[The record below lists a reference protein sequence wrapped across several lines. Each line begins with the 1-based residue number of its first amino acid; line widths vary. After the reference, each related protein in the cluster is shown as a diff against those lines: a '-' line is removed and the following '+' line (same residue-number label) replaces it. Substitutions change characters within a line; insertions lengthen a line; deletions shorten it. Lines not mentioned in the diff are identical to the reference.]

1 MICWSYLEVGAGKF
15 EMKRFN
21 SPFATPLPR
30 RWNFFWMPIFRVP
43 IGKST
48 AVPNSPF
55 LAVVG
60 VLANNH
66 GRAVYQG
73 LIRSFS
79 TD

>member
-1 MICWSYLEVGAGKF
+1 
-15 EMKRFN
+15 
-21 SPFATPLPR
+21 
-30 RWNFFWMPIFRVP
+30 
-43 IGKST
+43 
-48 AVPNSPF
+48 
-55 LAVVG
+55 VVG